1 MRQNE
6 IILKRMNQIEI
17 NFLNNTQ
24 NEGSNHLRKGTVDDR
39 STDISAKI
47 PTGRTN
53 QTKRENYTLT
63 EYSKTNY
70 SASNLRSFRP
80 SI

>member
-17 NFLNNTQ
+17 NFLNSTQ
-24 NEGSNHLRKGTVDDR
+24 EGTKHPRKGTVDDR
-39 STDISAKI
+39 STNISAKI
-47 PTGRTN
+47 PTGRKN
-53 QTKRENYTLT
+53 QSKRENYTMT
-63 EYSKTNY
+63 EYNKTNY
-70 SASNLRSFRP
+70 SASNLRSYRP